1 MKMPRKID
9 KMAINPIAHRLST
22 NEPALFR
29 RCLPKKEDE
38 ETTIGEEDE
47 DEDEDE
53 DDSFLAIRSDMLR
66 AAMQLISMHELIH
79 SSAFA

>member
-1 MKMPRKID
+1 MPRKID

-47 DEDEDE
+47 DED
-53 DDSFLAIRSDMLR
+53 DSFLAIKSDMLR